1 MHALS
6 GHDKHLVRA
15 IGRWSLAALMFNTII
30 GASVFGVPSLLAARL
45 GALSVPGYLIAAAGV
60 AVIAACLAEVASQ
73 FREAG
78 GPYLYARTAFGPFV
92 AIQIG
97 WMMWLSRIT
106 ATSAVANLFISYGA
120 QFFPQ
125 VEAPLARALVL
136 AVLISLLAAV
146 NYRGVSGG
154 TAVSNVFTVAKL
166 GLLTFLIAG
175 GLAALWLHPA
185 LRVIP
190 PRVTPSASDWFDS
203 LTLMVYA
210 YAGFEAAF
218 LVSGETR
225 DPRKD
230 APFALLVSIATATL
244 VFVSLQYVVI
254 HILPDAAASA
264 KPAADAARRF
274 LGPLGASLVA
284 GGALVSIYG
293 YLSANLLHAPRL
305 TFAMGEQGDFPGWF
319 AAVHPRFRTPYISIL
334 LFALLVIGF
343 SVAGSFRW
351 NAILSVLARI
361 FVYGAVAAAL
371 PALRRKQPHA
381 DAFRLPAGHV
391 FAALSLVFMVVL
403 ATQDAAQR
411 RSGAGSHVID
421 WMPDLAVVSAPE
433 ARCEFF
439 LTRNSVRQR
448 RRRGLR

>member
-1 MHALS
+1 MQALS
-6 GHDKHLVRA
+6 AHDDRLVRA

-30 GASVFGVPSLLAARL
+30 GASVFGIPSLLAARL

-78 GPYLYARTAFGPFV
+78 GPYLYARTAFGPFA

-97 WMMWLSRIT
+97 WMMWLSRVT

-120 QFFPQ
+120 QFFPRI
-125 VEAPLARALVL
+125 EAPVARALVL

-154 TAVSNVFTVAKL
+154 TAVSNVFTLAKL

-175 GLAALWLHPA
+175 GLAALWLHPL
-185 LRVIP
+185 LRVTP
-190 PRVTPSASDWFDS
+190 ARVMPSASDWFDS

-218 LVSGETR
+218 LVAGESR

-230 APFALLVSIATATL
+230 APVALLVSLATATL

-403 ATQDAAQR
+403 ATRMQRSAAL
-411 RSGAGSHVID
+411 V
-421 WMPDLAVVSAPE
+421 LAVTLLIG
-433 ARCEFF
+433 C
-439 LTRNSVRQR
+439 LTWVWSRNRVAISD
-448 RRRGLR
+448 

>member
-1 MHALS
+1 MHAPS
-6 GHDKHLVRA
+6 RHDIRLVRA

-45 GALSVPGYLIAAAGV
+45 GALSVPGYLIAAVGV
-60 AVIAACLAEVASQ
+60 AIIAACLAEVASQ

-120 QFFPQ
+120 QFFPTI
-125 VEAPLARALVL
+125 EAPLVRALVL
-136 AVLISLLAAV
+136 GALITFVAAV

-190 PRVTPSASDWFDS
+190 PRVTPSANDWFDS

-225 DPRKD
+225 DPRQD

-264 KPAADAARRF
+264 KPAADAAQRF
-274 LGPLGASLVA
+274 LGPGGAWLVA
-284 GGALVSIYG
+284 SGAMVSIYG
-293 YLSANLLHAPRL
+293 FLSANLLHAPRL
-305 TFAMGEQGDFPGWF
+305 TFAMGEQGDFPRGF
-319 AAVHPRFRTPYISIL
+319 AAVHPRFRTPYVSIV
-334 LFALLVIGF
+334 LFAVLVVGF

-371 PALRRKQPHA
+371 PALRRKRPHA
-381 DAFRLPAGHV
+381 DAFRLPGGYV
-391 FAALSLVFMVVL
+391 FAALALAFMGVLATRIQRGAGVVL
-403 ATQDAAQR
+403 AVTLLL
-411 RSGAGSHVID
+411 G
-421 WMPDLAVVSAPE
+421 VVTWVWSE
-433 ARCEFF
+433 
-439 LTRNSVRQR
+439 R
-448 RRRGLR
+448 RRRGIR

>member
-1 MHALS
+1 MHAPS
-6 GHDKHLVRA
+6 RHDQRLVRA

-30 GASVFGVPSLLAARL
+30 GASVFGIPSLLAARL
-45 GALSVPGYLIAAAGV
+45 GALSVPGYLVAAAGV

-78 GPYLYARTAFGPFV
+78 GPYLYARTAFGPFA

-175 GLAALWLHPA
+175 GLMALWLHPA
-185 LRVIP
+185 LRVTPARVIP
-190 PRVTPSASDWFDS
+190 GASDWFDS
-203 LTLMVYA
+203 LALMVYA

-284 GGALVSIYG
+284 GGALVSICG

-381 DAFRLPAGHV
+381 DAFRLPAGNV
-391 FAALSLVFMVVL
+391 FAALSLVFMGVLATRMQRSAAVVL
-403 ATQDAAQR
+403 AVTLLIGCLTWLWSRKRFAI
-411 RSGAGSHVID
+411 SG
-421 WMPDLAVVSAPE
+421 
-433 ARCEFF
+433 
-439 LTRNSVRQR
+439 
-448 RRRGLR
+448 

>member
-1 MHALS
+1 MHAPS
-6 GHDKHLVRA
+6 RRDNRLVRA

-30 GASVFGVPSLLAARL
+30 GASVFGIPSLLAARL
-45 GALSVPGYLIAAAGV
+45 GALSVPGYLVAAAGV

-175 GLAALWLHPA
+175 GLMALLLHPP
-185 LRVIP
+185 L
-190 PRVTPSASDWFDS
+190 RVTPARVMPGASDWFDS

-254 HILPDAAASA
+254 HILPDAATSA

-274 LGPLGASLVA
+274 LGPLGAALVA

-381 DAFRLPAGHV
+381 DAFRLPAGNV

-403 ATQDAAQR
+403 ATRMQRSAA
-411 RSGAGSHVID
+411 VV
-421 WMPDLAVVSAPE
+421 LAVTLLIG
-433 ARCEFF
+433 C
-439 LTRNSVRQR
+439 LTWLWAR
-448 RRRGLR
+448 RRAVSSS

>member
-1 MHALS
+1 MHAPS
-6 GHDKHLVRA
+6 RHDIRLVRA

-45 GALSVPGYLIAAAGV
+45 GALSVPGYLIAAVGV
-60 AVIAACLAEVASQ
+60 AIIAACLAEVASQ

-120 QFFPQ
+120 QFFPTI
-125 VEAPLARALVL
+125 EAPLVRALVL
-136 AVLISLLAAV
+136 GALITFVAAV

-190 PRVTPSASDWFDS
+190 PRVTPSANDWFDS

-225 DPRKD
+225 DPRQD

-264 KPAADAARRF
+264 KPAADAAQRF
-274 LGPLGASLVA
+274 LGPGGRVA
-284 GGALVSIYG
+284 GRERGDGLDIRVSECQSAARTAADLCDGRTRRLPPRVCRRSPALPHALRVDCVVRRAGSR
-293 YLSANLLHAPRL
+293 LLRRRKFSLECDP
-305 TFAMGEQGDFPGWF
+305 
-319 AAVHPRFRTPYISIL
+319 FRTGADFCLWRGRRRPSGTAEETAARRRL
-334 LFALLVIGF
+334 SSARGLCFRRAR
-343 SVAGSFRW
+343 AGLHGRAGDEDS
-351 NAILSVLARI
+351 ARC
-361 FVYGAVAAAL
+361 G
-371 PALRRKQPHA
+371 R
-381 DAFRLPAGHV
+381 
-391 FAALSLVFMVVL
+391 
-403 ATQDAAQR
+403 
-411 RSGAGSHVID
+411 GAGCDTVAWSR
-421 WMPDLAVVSAPE
+421 DL
-433 ARCEFF
+433 
-439 LTRNSVRQR
+439 
-448 RRRGLR
+448 GLV

>member
-6 GHDKHLVRA
+6 GHDNRLVRA

-45 GALSVPGYLIAAAGV
+45 GALSVPGYLVAAVGVGIIAGT
-60 AVIAACLAEVASQ
+60 LAEVGSQ
-73 FREAG
+73 FRDAG

-106 ATSAVANLFISYGA
+106 ASSAVANLFISYSA
-120 QFFPQ
+120 QFYPPI
-125 VEAPLARALVL
+125 EAPWPRALVL
-136 AVLISLLAAV
+136 ALLISFLAAV
-146 NYRGVSGG
+146 NYRGVAGG
-154 TAVSNVFTVAKL
+154 AAVSNIFTVAKL
-166 GLLTFLIAG
+166 GLLAFLIAG
-175 GLAALWLHPA
+175 GLAALLLHPA
-185 LRVIP
+185 LRVTP
-190 PRVTPSASDWFDS
+190 PRITVSAKDWFDS

-218 LVSGETR
+218 LVSGEAR

-254 HILPDAAASA
+254 HILPNAAATT
-264 KPAADAARRF
+264 KPAADAAQRF
-274 LGPLGASLVA
+274 LGPAGAWLVA

-305 TFAMGEQGDFPGWF
+305 TFAMGEHGDFPGWF
-319 AAVHPRFRTPYISIL
+319 AAVHPRFRTPYVSIV
-334 LFALLVIGF
+334 LFAVLVIGF

-381 DAFRLPAGHV
+381 DAFRLPAGNV
-391 FAALSLVFMVVL
+391 FAALALAFMGVLATSIQRSAGVVL
-403 ATQDAAQR
+403 AVTLLI
-411 RSGAGSHVID
+411 G
-421 WMPDLAVVSAPE
+421 
-433 ARCEFF
+433 C
-439 LTRNSVRQR
+439 LTWVWSQR
-448 RRRGLR
+448 RRRAVSSS

>member
-1 MHALS
+1 MHVPS
-6 GHDKHLVRA
+6 RHDKRLVRA

-30 GASVFGVPSLLAARL
+30 GASVFGIPSLLAARL

-136 AVLISLLAAV
+136 AVLIALLAAV

-154 TAVSNVFTVAKL
+154 TAVSNIFTVAKL

-175 GLAALWLHPA
+175 GLMALLLHP
-185 LRVIP
+185 LL
-190 PRVTPSASDWFDS
+190 RVTPARVMPGASDWFDS

-381 DAFRLPAGHV
+381 DAFRLPAGNV
-391 FAALSLVFMVVL
+391 FAALSLVFMGVL
-403 ATQDAAQR
+403 ATRMQRSAAL
-411 RSGAGSHVID
+411 V
-421 WMPDLAVVSAPE
+421 LAVTLLIG
-433 ARCEFF
+433 C
-439 LTRNSVRQR
+439 LTWVWSRNRVAISD
-448 RRRGLR
+448 